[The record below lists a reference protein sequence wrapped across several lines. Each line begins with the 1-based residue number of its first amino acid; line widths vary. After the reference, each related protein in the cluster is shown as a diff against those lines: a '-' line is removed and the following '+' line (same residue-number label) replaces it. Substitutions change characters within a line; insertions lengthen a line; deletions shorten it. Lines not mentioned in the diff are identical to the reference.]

1 MRLDD
6 WKDAVSLSQGD
17 TGREG
22 KVVFVFD
29 EQHRT

>member
-6 WKDAVSLSQGD
+6 WKDAVSLAQGD
-17 TGREG
+17 GGREG

-29 EQHRT
+29 EQPRT